1 MRRSFLVVFLAAL
14 LAPLCL
20 SQGWTQAYD
29 SALGAARTGKWT
41 EARTAFKQAAAYRT
55 EDVSGPTNLPG
66 PATERR
72 LWRGGS
78 PYSPNFLAAYSAYR
92 EGTTANPTDRS
103 NLFRTAA
110 SEMEAL
116 HAKGQ
121 LSAESFYFL
130 NLMYTALGDT
140 EKRLKLDERF
150 ASSRN
155 QVTFKVDTEPIP
167 PEENSAVAQMMGQG
181 TAIVVTPGAGTGVR
195 PPVIGPPGTGIN
207 PGTVLPPAGLGT
219 RVPVIGTKF
228 ALIIGNSESKIAG
241 AAVGFSSDDA
251 QRVREALSLSAGYPE
266 ENIDLVLNATGA
278 QILTSATALAERVPK
293 DGTVLIY
300 FSGTG
305 TNIGGKDYIAGID
318 TENAT
323 DPASMIAKA
332 ELYRLFTA
340 KGANIFAFF
349 QSNRPIVGGHY
360 FGKEVPLF
368 GSVSQCQATMP
379 GETVNSYVR
388 NGRTVGIYT
397 DAFVSALNEM
407 HSNQV
412 PILEF
417 GWQLFYRLRRGG
429 TGIDGGS
436 SRQTPTLPVFTYMA
450 ADAKF

>member
-1 MRRSFLVVFLAAL
+1 MKRSSLVAFFAAL
-14 LAPLCL
+14 LAPICF
-20 SQGWTQAYD
+20 SQGWSQAYD
-29 SALGAARTGKWT
+29 SALGSARTGKWT

-72 LWRGGS
+72 LWRGGAS
-78 PYSPNFLAAYSAYR
+78 YSPNFLAAYSAYR
-92 EGTTANPTDRS
+92 EATTASATDRG

-116 HAKGQ
+116 HAKNQ

-150 ASSRN
+150 ATMRN
-155 QVTFKVDTEPIP
+155 QITFKVDTEPIT
-167 PEENSAVAQMMGQG
+167 PEENAAVSEMMGRG
-181 TAIVVTPGAGTGVR
+181 TPIVQPGVGPGIR
-195 PPVIGPPGTGIN
+195 PPLIGPPGTGIT

-266 ENIDLVLNATGA
+266 ENIDLVLNATAA
-278 QILTSATALAERVPK
+278 QILTSARALAERVPK

-300 FSGTG
+300 FSGAG
-305 TNIGGKDYIAGID
+305 ANLGGRDYIAGID
-318 TENAT
+318 SENAT
-323 DPASMIAKA
+323 DAASMVSKA

-349 QSNRPIVGGHY
+349 QANRPIVGGHY
-360 FGKEVPLF
+360 FGKEIPLF

-379 GETVNSYVR
+379 GETVNAYVR
-388 NGRTVGIYT
+388 DGRTVGIYT
-397 DAFVSALNEM
+397 DAFVNALNEM

>member
-1 MRRSFLVVFLAAL
+1 MTRFLSALFFVSL
-14 LAPLCL
+14 LAPSGL
-20 SQGWTQAYD
+20 SQGWTQSYD
-29 SALGAARTGKWT
+29 AALAAARTGKWD
-41 EARTAFKQAAAYRT
+41 EARNAFKQAVAYRT

-92 EGTTANPTDRS
+92 QGQLASSSDRA

-121 LSAESFYFL
+121 LSPESFYFL

-150 ASSRN
+150 STMRN
-155 QVTFKVDTEPIP
+155 QISFRVDTEPIP
-167 PEENSAVAQMMGQG
+167 PEENAAVSEMMGRG
-181 TAIVVTPGAGTGVR
+181 TPVVTPGPGGVR
-195 PPVIGPPGTGIN
+195 PPVIGPPGTGVT
-207 PGTVLPPAGLGT
+207 PGSIVPPAGLGT

-228 ALIIGNSESKIAG
+228 ALVIGNSESKIAG
-241 AAVGFSSDDA
+241 AAVPFSSDDA

-266 ENIDLVLNATGA
+266 ENIDLVLNATAA
-278 QILTSATALAERVPK
+278 QILTSARALAERVGK

-300 FSGTG
+300 FSGSAA
-305 TNIGGKDYIAGID
+305 NIDGKDYIAGVD
-318 TENAT
+318 SESAT
-323 DPASMIAKA
+323 DAGTMVSKA

-340 KGANIFAFF
+340 KGANVFAFF
-349 QSNRPIVGGHY
+349 QSNRPIVSGHY
-360 FGKEVPLF
+360 FGKEIPLF
-368 GSVSQCQATMP
+368 GSVAQCQATMP